1 MPLIISDMMTY
12 EVMEED
18 AADSLLAQGFQN
30 LVSNQGGL
38 MVSKSVR
45 VNPRHTCPECGSDD
59 VELVRADAAGRPKF
73 IGKLL
78 DLLENQG
85 SRRGQYIMVCHK
97 CGHRSIIFFQ

>member
-1 MPLIISDMMTY
+1 MMLY
-12 EVMEED
+12 EAMEEA
-18 AADSLLAQGFQN
+18 AADSLMAQGFRIW
-30 LVSNQGGL
+30 SAIMGGL
-38 MVSKSVR
+38 MVSESVR

-85 SRRGQYIMVCHK
+85 SRRGQYILVCHK

>member
-1 MPLIISDMMTY
+1 M
-12 EVMEED
+12 
-18 AADSLLAQGFQN
+18 
-30 LVSNQGGL
+30 GGL
-38 MVSKSVR
+38 MVSESVR
-45 VNPRHTCPECGSDD
+45 VTPRRTCPECGSED

-85 SRRGQYIMVCHK
+85 ARRGQYIMVCHK

>member
-1 MPLIISDMMTY
+1 MMLYEDMAEASAVVLRRRASKTGRKIM
-12 EVMEED
+12 
-18 AADSLLAQGFQN
+18 
-30 LVSNQGGL
+30 GGL
-38 MVSKSVR
+38 MVSESVM

-85 SRRGQYIMVCHK
+85 ARRGQYIMVCHK

>member
-1 MPLIISDMMTY
+1 MMLY
-12 EVMEED
+12 EAMEE
-18 AADSLLAQGFQN
+18 ATADSLMAQGFRIW
-30 LVSNQGGL
+30 SAIMGGL
-38 MVSKSVR
+38 MVSESVR

-85 SRRGQYIMVCHK
+85 ARRGQYIMVCHK

>member
-1 MPLIISDMMTY
+1 M
-12 EVMEED
+12 
-18 AADSLLAQGFQN
+18 
-30 LVSNQGGL
+30 GGL
-38 MVSKSVR
+38 MVSESVR
-45 VNPRHTCPECGSDD
+45 VNPRHTCPECGSED

-85 SRRGQYIMVCHK
+85 ARRGQYIMVCHK

>member
-1 MPLIISDMMTY
+1 MGGLM
-12 EVMEED
+12 
-18 AADSLLAQGFQN
+18 
-30 LVSNQGGL
+30 GGL
-38 MVSKSVR
+38 MVSESVR

-85 SRRGQYIMVCHK
+85 SRRGQYILVCHK